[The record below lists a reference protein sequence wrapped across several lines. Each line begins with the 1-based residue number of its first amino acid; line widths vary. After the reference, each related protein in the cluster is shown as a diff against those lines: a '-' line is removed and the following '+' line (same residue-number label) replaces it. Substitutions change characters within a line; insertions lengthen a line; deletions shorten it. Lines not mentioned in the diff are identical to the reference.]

1 MRCITGNILHN
12 LINYKKGHNIW
23 FILIFIIS
31 LSIFHSSVFAQEEK
45 TKERA
50 VIIASCNALQHINKV
65 VDADKKSSKE
75 ATEIFLEL
83 ATRGYCRRYYRS
95 IMVDLGKLE
104 YSYVDSDGID
114 TEVWKLLG
122 QKLWVLI
129 AKEKNSM
136 LEV

>member
-1 MRCITGNILHN
+1 MRCITENILHN
-12 LINYKKGHNIW
+12 IINYKNS

-31 LSIFHSSVFAQEEK
+31 LSVFSSSVLAQEER
-45 TKERA
+45 TKESGI
-50 VIIASCNALQHINKV
+50 IIASCNALQHINKV
-65 VDADKKSSKE
+65 VDADKKSSSN

-83 ATRGYCRRYYRS
+83 ATQGHCKRYYRP
-95 IMVDLGKLE
+95 IRVDLGKLE
-104 YSYVDSDGID
+104 YSYVDSHKIH

-129 AKEKNSM
+129 GIEKNSG

>member
-23 FILIFIIS
+23 FILILIIS

-45 TKERA
+45 TKESGI
-50 VIIASCNALQHINKV
+50 IIASCNALQHINKV
-65 VDADKKSSKE
+65 VDADKKSSSN

-83 ATRGYCRRYYRS
+83 ATQGHCRRYYRP
-95 IMVDLGKLE
+95 IRVDLGKLE
-104 YSYVDSDGID
+104 YSYVDSNKIH

-129 AKEKNSM
+129 GTEKNSG

>member
-65 VDADKKSSKE
+65 ANADKKSSKE
-75 ATEIFLEL
+75 ATKIFREL
-83 ATRGYCRRYYRS
+83 ATRGDCRRYYGP

-104 YSYVDSDGID
+104 YSYVDSNGIH